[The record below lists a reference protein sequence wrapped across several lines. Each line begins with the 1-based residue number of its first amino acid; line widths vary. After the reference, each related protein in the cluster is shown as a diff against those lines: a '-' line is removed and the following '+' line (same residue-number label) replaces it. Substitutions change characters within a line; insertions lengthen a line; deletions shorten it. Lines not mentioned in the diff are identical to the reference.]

1 MNGSFAEKYE
11 RENGE
16 KWGLR
21 KNPTARNPATMQPVA
36 QFMGLWIFMQLVA

>member
-1 MNGSFAEKYE
+1 LRKNTKEKMAK
-11 RENGE
+11 